1 MLRISKM
8 TDYGVLLMAHLAR
21 APERVYNAS
30 ELAGQLRM
38 TIPTVSKL
46 LKLLARGG
54 LLASYRGTK
63 GGYRLARPPQDI
75 TLIEIIDVMEGH
87 LGLTECT
94 AVEGA
99 CVQEAC
105 CSLRGNWNW
114 ISQSVRHALRGINLL
129 QMTQPMPSPLSVAIC
144 TCEQGRSAVAG

>member
-8 TDYGVLLMAHLAR
+8 TDYGVLLMAQMAR
-21 APERVYNAS
+21 APEQVHNAA
-30 ELAGQLRM
+30 ELAAQLRM

-99 CVQEAC
+99 CLQEAG
-105 CSLRGNWNW
+105 CSLRDNWNW
-114 ISQSVRHALRGINLL
+114 ISLSVRHALRGINLL
-129 QMTQPMPSPLSVAIC
+129 QMTQPMPNPVRVAIC
-144 TCEQGRSAVAG
+144 TCEQGQPAAR

>member
-8 TDYGVLLMAHLAR
+8 TDYGVLLMAQMAR
-21 APERVYNAS
+21 APEQVYNAA
-30 ELAGQLRM
+30 ELAALLRM

-46 LKLLARGG
+46 LKLLARRG

-75 TLIEIIDVMEGH
+75 TLIEIIDVIEGH

-105 CSLRGNWNW
+105 CSLRGNWSW
-114 ISQSVRHALRGINLL
+114 ISQGVRHALRGINLL
-129 QMTQPMPSPLSVAIC
+129 QMAQPMPSALRVAIC
-144 TCEQGRSAVAG
+144 TCEQGRPVAAG